1 MALKIFQDGYEESL
15 LTVKK
20 KKIWRLIGR
29 NTASFAFCMGCIYVF
44 LFLFG
49 PQNILP
55 SVAIVV
61 GLMTFPSL
69 DLKTNH
75 LHFSIMIFLLFPL
88 IGFVAAMSL
97 VNVWLSILCNFSIVL
112 LILILSIEPKEVKPY
127 VTFLLCYIFSQ
138 GSPVANAGEFSS
150 RMMCLTVGGLAVALV
165 AYFTWKRRQKSSEQ
179 HSLRQQIYL
188 SVRHKSFIL
197 RMALGLTLA
206 GILSFALL
214 LKKPMWISIVV
225 FSLTQINIRET
236 HQRIKY
242 RVIATIIGV
251 FLFLLFCQYLIPQE
265 YIFFFIIFLGYIGTW
280 VKEYKYVQIINT
292 ISAINANLVLFDSTT
307 AIGNR
312 LFLLGIGIAIVLAL
326 YCLDRIV
333 RHLTRKQQRHIPPSR
348 EPKKLSAPETVSQG

>member
-1 MALKIFQDGYEESL
+1 M

-20 KKIWRLIGR
+20 KKIWSLIGK
-29 NTASFAFCMGCIYVF
+29 NTASFAFCMGCIYLF

-61 GLMTFPSL
+61 GLMTFPLL

-75 LHFSIMIFLLFPL
+75 LHFSIMTFLLFPL
-88 IGFVAAMSL
+88 IGFAAAASL
-97 VNVWLSILCNFSIVL
+97 MNVWLSILCNFGIVL
-112 LILILSIEPKEVKPY
+112 LILMFSVEPKEVKPY

-138 GSPVANAGEFSS
+138 GSPVANAGEFAS
-150 RMMCLTVGGLAVALV
+150 RMMCLTVSGLAVALV
-165 AYFTWKRRQKSSEQ
+165 AYFTWKYRQKNSER

-188 SVRHKSFIL
+188 SIRHKSFIL

-206 GILSFALL
+206 GIISFALH

-225 FSLTQINIRET
+225 FSLTQIDIRET

-242 RVIATIIGV
+242 RVIATITGV

-312 LFLLGIGIAIVLAL
+312 LLLLGIGIAIVLAMHF
-326 YCLDRIV
+326 LDRIV
-333 RHLTRKQQRHIPPSR
+333 RHLTGKRQRHARQGWEPQKPPAL
-348 EPKKLSAPETVSQG
+348 ETLSQT